1 MYTTYTV
8 VHWCCEIVLAAEL
21 SVILLDIVLCIVEK
35 NPKKFK
41 MEDSEL
47 RERKAFV
54 KMTKNSVK
62 VLYKHHEAS

>member
-1 MYTTYTV
+1 MTDMIIHVRAKTPNQCGSCKCLPPVSPV
-8 VHWCCEIVLAAEL
+8 V
-21 SVILLDIVLCIVEK
+21 LLDLTASIVEK

-41 MEDSEL
+41 MESSEL

-62 VLYKHHEAS
+62 VL